1 MFKQT
6 KDVRSNNGE
15 QPGTIIG
22 EGSSF
27 SGTLRADGT
36 VLVNGTYEGGLQT
49 AESVI
54 VGKSGVVNGD
64 LLANTVT
71 VEGRVKGNVTARDR
85 VELRTGSRLE
95 GDVHARSFMIEDG
108 VFFQGNCMMGEPVL
122 EDLPEQR
129 KVSELGIVK

>member
-6 KDVRSNNGE
+6 KDLKSSGE
-15 QPGTIIG
+15 QAGTIIG
-22 EGSSF
+22 EGTHF
-27 SGTLRADGT
+27 SGTLRADTT
-36 VLVNGTYEGGLQT
+36 VVVNGTYEGGLQT
-49 AESVI
+49 AEGVI
-54 VGKSGVVNGD
+54 IGKSGVVNGD
-64 LLANTVT
+64 LLATSVL

-108 VFFQGNCMMGEPVL
+108 VFFQGNCMMGDPMI
-122 EDLPEQR
+122 EDLPEPR

>member
-6 KDVRSNNGE
+6 KDLKSNGE
-15 QPGTIIG
+15 QPGTVIG
-22 EGSSF
+22 EGSHFNGS
-27 SGTLRADGT
+27 LRADGT

-49 AESVI
+49 AEGVI

-64 LLANTVT
+64 LLATSIL
-71 VEGRVKGNVTARDR
+71 VEGTVKGNVTARDR

-108 VFFQGNCMMGEPVL
+108 VFFQGNCMMGDPVV
-122 EDLPEQR
+122 EELPEQR
-129 KVSELGIVK
+129 KVSEFGIVK